1 MRPTEAAPP
10 AAPFPVAVRDE
21 REATREGTRRR
32 LHAVAFDDPHRT
44 LEAVKALREAGF
56 EVHDV
61 HAPFPVHGIEEA
73 LGLPPSRL
81 GRTALAGGLL
91 GAVVAFGL
99 QVWTHAFDWPL
110 VIGGKSPLALP
121 SQVPVS
127 FELTV
132 LFAAIAT
139 VAGLLARRRLFPRVG
154 HRPPTQPGPG
164 VTDDRF
170 VVVVVERDA
179 SYSAARFD
187 AVLAEL
193 SPVEVTEG
201 WRVL

>member
-1 MRPTEAAPP
+1 MRRTEADLL

-44 LEAVKALREAGF
+44 LEAVRALRAAGF

-61 HAPFPVHGIEEA
+61 HAPFPIHGIEEA

-81 GRTALAGGLL
+81 GRTAFLGGLA

-99 QVWTHAFDWPL
+99 QVWTHAYDWPL

-132 LFAAIAT
+132 LFAAVAT

-179 SYSAARFD
+179 GFSSARFD
-187 AVLAEL
+187 AVLSRL
-193 SPVEVTEG
+193 HPVEVTEG

>member
-1 MRPTEAAPP
+1 MRRTEADLP
-10 AAPFPVAVRDE
+10 AVLFPAAVRDE

-32 LHAVAFDDPHRT
+32 LHAVSFDDPRRT
-44 LEAVKALREAGF
+44 LQAVRALRAAGF

-61 HAPFPVHGIEEA
+61 HSPFPIHGIEEA

-81 GRTALAGGLL
+81 GRTALAGGIL
-91 GAVVAFGL
+91 GGAAAFSL

-110 VIGGKSPLALP
+110 VIGGKSALALP

-139 VAGLLARRRLFPRVG
+139 VVGLLARRRLFPRIG
-154 HRPPTQPGPG
+154 HRPPTQPGPA

-179 SYSAARFD
+179 SYSAARLE
-187 AVLAEL
+187 AIVAQLH
-193 SPVEVTEG
+193 PVEMTEG